1 MSSKIDVYGLTG
13 TDREKL
19 RQIALQRYG
28 KASVSLLLKN
38 LALAELQK
46 TEPVLTAD
54 TADKKK
60 RITLRLPENERR
72 YLQEIADHNRS
83 SIPET
88 IRGILQ
94 EYIYRNPAYGHHEVT
109 ALFQSNAQLLRI
121 GQNLNQIARK
131 LNAGESVSLTSQH
144 IAELKTFIEQH
155 AGKVGDIIRQHRKR
169 VRR

>member
-1 MSSKIDVYGLTG
+1 MSSKIDVYGLTS
-13 TDREKL
+13 TDCEKL

-72 YLQEIADHNRS
+72 YLQEIA
-83 SIPET
+83 E
-88 IRGILQ
+88 
-94 EYIYRNPAYGHHEVT
+94 
-109 ALFQSNAQLLRI
+109 
-121 GQNLNQIARK
+121 
-131 LNAGESVSLTSQH
+131 
-144 IAELKTFIEQH
+144 
-155 AGKVGDIIRQHRKR
+155 
-169 VRR
+169 